1 MPESLPGAATL
12 IEPARQCVYHKEY
25 HIIVGAKTLF
35 TSKPVSR
42 ECSLSTSWNAHTC
55 KSVQHLFQQD
65 TRIYDK
71 PKSIQY
77 PLVSCFL

>member
-42 ECSLSTSWNAHTC
+42 ECSLSTSWNAHT
-55 KSVQHLFQQD
+55 VQICSTF
-65 TRIYDK
+65 
-71 PKSIQY
+71 
-77 PLVSCFL
+77 VSARYKDL